1 MINTRTRAPSG
12 LLMLN
17 PYEEE
22 KKKVIV
28 DVELVPTMDQL

>member
-1 MINTRTRAPSG
+1 
-12 LLMLN
+12 MLN